1 MFNEHNKSMAK
12 AEKLE
17 FQTEVSQLLKLM
29 INSVYSEK
37 EVFVRELVSNASDA
51 CDKLRYLATTKE
63 KLLQSDP
70 DLKIKIE
77 INKKDNIVTIV
88 DNGIGMNKKD
98 LVNNLGTIARS
109 GTAQFIKEA
118 TETKDLSLIGQFGV
132 GFYSAFMV
140 ASDLKVVTRKA
151 GENKLW
157 IWKSDGESNFTIEE
171 TDDLDQL
178 KSNRGTK
185 IFLTITKENKEFLD
199 KIRIEEIIRKY
210 SDHIS
215 IPIFVQNYGDKEEE
229 KPEAIN
235 SALALWTRPKN
246 KITKDQYKEF
256 YNHVGQMF
264 DDPWMTS
271 HYKAEG
277 QIEYTVLNFIPSTK
291 PFDLYDP
298 ARENRLKL
306 YVKKVFITDNC
317 PELIPP
323 YLRFLRG
330 VIDSEDLPLNIS
342 REMLQNNPVVKK
354 IRNALVKRTIN
365 DLKKKLVADR
375 ASFEQF
381 WSNFGPV
388 IKEGI
393 YEDFEK
399 KDNLLEIALFKNSNS
414 TKLITLDEYIETM
427 DKKQKDIYFITGD
440 SYDNI
445 INNPR
450 LEGYKSR
457 GINVLILDDPVDS
470 FWTSSTPSFKE
481 KNIKSITKGID
492 DLDNIGKKKKDE
504 KEKKEDKSIEPLIVL
519 LKEKLKDKVKDV
531 RTSSRLTE
539 SPVCLVADESS
550 MDPQLEKIL
559 QQHNQLQQGISLK
572 ILELNPDHK
581 LIKKLAKMSKDKSL
595 IGDIENIAIL
605 LYEQSMILDGEKPSD
620 PVNFSKKLIDTIS
633 ASIN

>member
-1 MFNEHNKSMAK
+1 MAK
-12 AEKLE
+12 SEKLE

-70 DLKIKIE
+70 DLKIQIE
-77 INKKDNIVTIV
+77 IDKKENLITIT
-88 DNGIGMNKKD
+88 DNGIGMNRDD

-140 ASDLKVVTRKA
+140 ASDLTVITRKA
-151 GENKLW
+151 GEKKLW
-157 IWKSDGESNFTIEE
+157 IWKSDGESNFTIDES
-171 TDDLDQL
+171 DDLEQL
-178 KSNRGTK
+178 NSNRGTK
-185 IFLTITKENKEFLD
+185 IILSITKEGKEYLE

-215 IPIFVQNYGDKEEE
+215 IPIFVRDIKDKEDE

-246 KITKDQYKEF
+246 KITKEQYKEF

-264 DDPWMTS
+264 DDPWLTS

-354 IRNALVKRTIN
+354 IRNALVRRTIG
-365 DLKKKLVADR
+365 DLKKKLTNDR
-375 ASFEQF
+375 ASYEEF

-393 YEDFEK
+393 YEDTEK
-399 KDNLLEIALFKNSNS
+399 KDTLLEIALFKNSNS
-414 TKLITLDEYIETM
+414 TKLITLDEYIDSM
-427 DKKQKDIYFITGD
+427 SKKQKDIYFITGD
-440 SYDNI
+440 SYTNV
-445 INNPR
+445 INNPS

-457 GINVLILDDPVDS
+457 GINVLILDDAVDS
-470 FWTSSTPSFKE
+470 FWTSSTPNFKE
-481 KNIKSITKGID
+481 KNIKSVSKGVD
-492 DLDNIGKKKKDE
+492 DLESINKKKTDDKD
-504 KEKKEDKSIEPLIVL
+504 KKEDKSLEPLIIL
-519 LKEKLKDKVKDV
+519 LKDKLKDKVKDV

-539 SPVCLVADESS
+539 SPVCLVVDESA

-559 QQHNQLQQGISLK
+559 QQHNQLQQGAALK
-572 ILELNPDHK
+572 ILEINPDHK
-581 LIKKLAKMSKDKSL
+581 LIKKLAKMSKDKASV
-595 IGDIENIAIL
+595 GDIENIGIL

-620 PVNFSKKLIDTIS
+620 PVSFSKKLIDTIS
-633 ASIN
+633 ASIS

>member
-1 MFNEHNKSMAK
+1 MAK
-12 AEKLE
+12 SEKLE

-70 DLKIKIE
+70 DLKIQIE
-77 INKKDNIVTIV
+77 IDKKENQITIT
-88 DNGIGMNKKD
+88 DNGIGMNRDD

-140 ASDLKVVTRKA
+140 ASDLTVITRKA
-151 GENKLW
+151 GEKKLW
-157 IWKSDGESNFTIEE
+157 IWKSDGESNFTIDES
-171 TDDLDQL
+171 DDLEQL
-178 KSNRGTK
+178 NSNRGTK
-185 IFLTITKENKEFLD
+185 IILSITKEGKEYLE
-199 KIRIEEIIRKY
+199 KTRIEEIIRKY

-215 IPIFVQNYGDKEEE
+215 IPIFVRDTKDKEDE

-246 KITKDQYKEF
+246 KITKEQYKEF

-264 DDPWMTS
+264 DDPWLTS

-354 IRNALVKRTIN
+354 IRNALVRRTIG
-365 DLKKKLVADR
+365 DLKKKLANDR
-375 ASFEQF
+375 SSYEEF

-393 YEDFEK
+393 YEDTEK
-399 KDNLLEIALFKNSNS
+399 KDTLLEIALFKNSNS
-414 TKLITLDEYIETM
+414 SKLITLDEYIEAM
-427 DKKQKDIYFITGD
+427 GKKQNDIYFITGD
-440 SYDNI
+440 SYNNV
-445 INNPR
+445 INNPS

-457 GINVLILDDPVDS
+457 GINVLILDDAVDS
-470 FWTSSTPSFKE
+470 FWTSATPNFKE
-481 KNIKSITKGID
+481 KNIKSITKGVD
-492 DLDNIGKKKKDE
+492 DLDSISKKKTDDKD
-504 KEKKEDKSIEPLIVL
+504 KKEAVSY
-519 LKEKLKDKVKDV
+519 
-531 RTSSRLTE
+531 THLTLPTNRE
-539 SPVCLVADESS
+539 V
-550 MDPQLEKIL
+550 
-559 QQHNQLQQGISLK
+559 
-572 ILELNPDHK
+572 
-581 LIKKLAKMSKDKSL
+581 
-595 IGDIENIAIL
+595 
-605 LYEQSMILDGEKPSD
+605 
-620 PVNFSKKLIDTIS
+620 
-633 ASIN
+633 

>member
-1 MFNEHNKSMAK
+1 MAK

-77 INKKDNIVTIV
+77 INKKDNLVTIV

-98 LVNNLGTIARS
+98 LVSNLGTIARS

-171 TDDLDQL
+171 SDDLDQL
-178 KSNRGTK
+178 NSNRGTK
-185 IFLTITKENKEFLD
+185 IILTITKENKEFLD

-215 IPIFVQNYGDKEEE
+215 IPIFVQNSGDKEEE

-365 DLKKKLVADR
+365 DLKKKLAADR

-381 WSNFGPV
+381 WDNFGPV

-445 INNPR
+445 INNPS

-492 DLDNIGKKKKDE
+492 DLDNLGKKKKDE

-581 LIKKLAKMSKDKSL
+581 LIKKLAKMSKDKSS

>member
-1 MFNEHNKSMAK
+1 MAK
-12 AEKLE
+12 SEKLE

-70 DLKIKIE
+70 DLKIQIE
-77 INKKDNIVTIV
+77 IDKKESLITIT
-88 DNGIGMNKKD
+88 DNGIGMDRDD

-140 ASDLKVVTRKA
+140 ASDLKVITRKA
-151 GENKLW
+151 GDKKIW

-171 TDDLDQL
+171 SDDLEL
-178 KSNRGTK
+178 LNSNRGTK
-185 IFLTITKENKEFLD
+185 VILSITKEGKEYLE

-215 IPIFVQNYGDKEEE
+215 IPIFVRDIKDKVDE

-246 KITKDQYKEF
+246 KITKEQYKEF
-256 YNHVGQMF
+256 YNHVGQMY
-264 DDPWMTS
+264 DDPWLTS

-354 IRNALVKRTIN
+354 IRNALVRRTIG
-365 DLKKKLVADR
+365 DLKKKLANDR
-375 ASFEQF
+375 SAYEEF

-393 YEDFEK
+393 YEDAEK
-399 KDNLLEIALFKNSNS
+399 KDTLLEIALFKNSNS

-427 DKKQKDIYFITGD
+427 GKKQKDIYFITGD
-440 SYDNI
+440 KYDNV
-445 INNPR
+445 INNPS

-457 GINVLILDDPVDS
+457 GVNVLILDDAVDS
-470 FWTSSTPSFKE
+470 FWTSSTPNYKE
-481 KNIKSITKGID
+481 KNIKSVTKGVD
-492 DLDNIGKKKKDE
+492 DLDSISKKKTDDKD
-504 KEKKEDKSIEPLIVL
+504 KKEDKSLEPLIIL
-519 LKEKLKDKVKDV
+519 LKDKLKDKVKDV

-539 SPVCLVADESS
+539 SPVCLVVDESA

-559 QQHNQLQQGISLK
+559 QQHNQLQQGASLK
-572 ILELNPDHK
+572 ILEINPDHK
-581 LIKKLAKMSKDKSL
+581 LIKKLAKMSKDKAS
-595 IGDIENIAIL
+595 IGDIENIGIL

-633 ASIN
+633 ASIS

>member
-1 MFNEHNKSMAK
+1 MAK
-12 AEKLE
+12 SEKLE

-70 DLKIKIE
+70 DLKIQIE
-77 INKKDNIVTIV
+77 IDKKENQITIT
-88 DNGIGMNKKD
+88 DNGIGMNRDD

-140 ASDLKVVTRKA
+140 ASDLTVITRKA
-151 GENKLW
+151 GEKKLW
-157 IWKSDGESNFTIEE
+157 IWKSDGESNFTIDES
-171 TDDLDQL
+171 DDLEQL
-178 KSNRGTK
+178 NSNRGTK
-185 IFLTITKENKEFLD
+185 IILSNTKEGKEYLE
-199 KIRIEEIIRKY
+199 KTRIEEIIRKY

-215 IPIFVQNYGDKEEE
+215 IPIFVRDTKDKEDE

-246 KITKDQYKEF
+246 KITKEQYKEF

-264 DDPWMTS
+264 DDPWLTS

-354 IRNALVKRTIN
+354 IRNALVRRTIG
-365 DLKKKLVADR
+365 DLKKKLANDR
-375 ASFEQF
+375 SSYEEF

-393 YEDFEK
+393 YEDTEK
-399 KDNLLEIALFKNSNS
+399 KDTLLEIALFKNSNS
-414 TKLITLDEYIETM
+414 SKLITLDEYIEAM
-427 DKKQKDIYFITGD
+427 GKKQNDIYFITGD
-440 SYDNI
+440 SYNNV
-445 INNPR
+445 INNPS

-457 GINVLILDDPVDS
+457 GINVLILDDAVDS
-470 FWTSSTPSFKE
+470 FWTSATPNFKE
-481 KNIKSITKGID
+481 KNIKSVTKGVD
-492 DLDNIGKKKKDE
+492 DLDSISKKKTDDKD
-504 KEKKEDKSIEPLIVL
+504 KKEDKSLEPLIVL
-519 LKEKLKDKVKDV
+519 LKDKLKEKVKDV

-539 SPVCLVADESS
+539 SPVCLVVDESA

-559 QQHNQLQQGISLK
+559 QQHNQLQQAASLK
-572 ILELNPDHK
+572 ILEINPDHK
-581 LIKKLAKMSKDKSL
+581 LIKKLAKMSKDKASV
-595 IGDIENIAIL
+595 GDIENIGIL

-633 ASIN
+633 ASLS

>member
-1 MFNEHNKSMAK
+1 MAK
-12 AEKLE
+12 SEKLE

-70 DLKIKIE
+70 DLKIQIE
-77 INKKDNIVTIV
+77 IDKKENLITIT
-88 DNGIGMNKKD
+88 DNGIGMNRDD

-140 ASDLKVVTRKA
+140 ASDLTVITRKA
-151 GENKLW
+151 GEKKLW
-157 IWKSDGESNFTIEE
+157 IWKSDGESNFTIDES
-171 TDDLDQL
+171 DDLEQL
-178 KSNRGTK
+178 NSNRGTK
-185 IFLTITKENKEFLD
+185 IILSITKEGKEYLE

-215 IPIFVQNYGDKEEE
+215 IPIFVRDIKDKEDE

-246 KITKDQYKEF
+246 KITKEQYKEF

-264 DDPWMTS
+264 DDPWLTS

-354 IRNALVKRTIN
+354 IRNALVRRTIG
-365 DLKKKLVADR
+365 DLKKKLTNDR
-375 ASFEQF
+375 TSYEEF

-393 YEDFEK
+393 YEDTEK
-399 KDNLLEIALFKNSNS
+399 KDTLLEIALFKNSNS
-414 TKLITLDEYIETM
+414 TKLITLDEYIDSM
-427 DKKQKDIYFITGD
+427 SKKQKDIYFITGD
-440 SYDNI
+440 SYTNV
-445 INNPR
+445 INNPS

-457 GINVLILDDPVDS
+457 GINVLILDDAVDS
-470 FWTSSTPSFKE
+470 FWTSSTPNFKE
-481 KNIKSITKGID
+481 KNIKSVSKGVD
-492 DLDNIGKKKKDE
+492 DLESISKKKTDDKD
-504 KEKKEDKSIEPLIVL
+504 KKEDKSLEPLIIL
-519 LKEKLKDKVKDV
+519 LKDKLKEKVKDV

-539 SPVCLVADESS
+539 SPVCLVVDESA

-559 QQHNQLQQGISLK
+559 QQHNQLQQGAALK
-572 ILELNPDHK
+572 ILEINPDHK
-581 LIKKLAKMSKDKSL
+581 LIKKLAKMSKDKASV
-595 IGDIENIAIL
+595 GDIENIGIL

-620 PVNFSKKLIDTIS
+620 PVSFSKKLIDTIS
-633 ASIN
+633 ASIS

>member
-1 MFNEHNKSMAK
+1 MAK
-12 AEKLE
+12 SEKLE

-70 DLKIKIE
+70 DLKIQIE
-77 INKKDNIVTIV
+77 IDKKESLITIT
-88 DNGIGMNKKD
+88 DNGIGMDRDD

-151 GENKLW
+151 GDKKIW

-171 TDDLDQL
+171 SDDLEL
-178 KSNRGTK
+178 LNSNRGTK
-185 IFLTITKENKEFLD
+185 VILSITKEGKEYLE

-215 IPIFVQNYGDKEEE
+215 IPIFVRDIKDKVDE

-246 KITKDQYKEF
+246 KITKEQYKEF
-256 YNHVGQMF
+256 YNHVGQMY
-264 DDPWMTS
+264 DDPWLTS

-354 IRNALVKRTIN
+354 IRNALVRRTIG
-365 DLKKKLVADR
+365 DLKKKLANDR
-375 ASFEQF
+375 SAYEEF

-393 YEDFEK
+393 YEDAEK
-399 KDNLLEIALFKNSNS
+399 KDTLLEIALFKNSNS

-427 DKKQKDIYFITGD
+427 GKKQKDIYFITGD
-440 SYDNI
+440 KYDNV
-445 INNPR
+445 INNPS

-457 GINVLILDDPVDS
+457 GVNVLILDDAVDS
-470 FWTSSTPSFKE
+470 FWTSSTPNYKE
-481 KNIKSITKGID
+481 KNIKSVTKGVD
-492 DLDNIGKKKKDE
+492 DLDSISKKKTDDKD
-504 KEKKEDKSIEPLIVL
+504 KKEDKSLEPLIIL
-519 LKEKLKDKVKDV
+519 LKDKLKDKVKDV

-539 SPVCLVADESS
+539 SPVCLVVDESA

-559 QQHNQLQQGISLK
+559 QQHNQLQQGASLK
-572 ILELNPDHK
+572 ILEINPDHK
-581 LIKKLAKMSKDKSL
+581 LIKKLAKMSKDKAS
-595 IGDIENIAIL
+595 IGDIENIGIL

-620 PVNFSKKLIDTIS
+620 PVSFSKKLIDTIS
-633 ASIN
+633 ASIS

>member
-1 MFNEHNKSMAK
+1 MAK
-12 AEKLE
+12 SEKLE

-70 DLKIKIE
+70 DLKIQIE
-77 INKKDNIVTIV
+77 IDKKENQITIT
-88 DNGIGMNKKD
+88 DNGIGMNRDD

-140 ASDLKVVTRKA
+140 ASDLTVITRKA
-151 GENKLW
+151 GEKKLW
-157 IWKSDGESNFTIEE
+157 IWKSDGESNFTIDES
-171 TDDLDQL
+171 DDLEQL
-178 KSNRGTK
+178 NSNRGTK
-185 IFLTITKENKEFLD
+185 IILSITKEGKEYLE

-215 IPIFVQNYGDKEEE
+215 IPIFVRDVKDKEDE

-246 KITKDQYKEF
+246 KITKEQYKEF

-264 DDPWMTS
+264 DDPWLTS

-354 IRNALVKRTIN
+354 IRNALVRRTIG
-365 DLKKKLVADR
+365 DLKKKLTNDR
-375 ASFEQF
+375 SSYEEF

-393 YEDFEK
+393 YEDIEK
-399 KDNLLEIALFKNSNS
+399 KDTLLEIALFKNSNS
-414 TKLITLDEYIETM
+414 TKLITLDEYIESM
-427 DKKQKDIYFITGD
+427 GKKQKDIYFITGD
-440 SYDNI
+440 SYANV
-445 INNPR
+445 INNPS

-457 GINVLILDDPVDS
+457 GINVLILDDAVDS
-470 FWTSSTPSFKE
+470 FWTSSTPNFKE
-481 KNIKSITKGID
+481 KNIKSVSKGVD
-492 DLDNIGKKKKDE
+492 DLESISKKKTDDKD
-504 KEKKEDKSIEPLIVL
+504 KKEDKSLEPLIIL
-519 LKEKLKDKVKDV
+519 LKDKLKEKVKDV

-539 SPVCLVADESS
+539 SPVCLVVDESA

-559 QQHNQLQQGISLK
+559 QQHNQLQQGAALK
-572 ILELNPDHK
+572 ILEINPDHK
-581 LIKKLAKMSKDKSL
+581 LIKKLAKMSKDKASL
-595 IGDIENIAIL
+595 GDIENIGIL

-620 PVNFSKKLIDTIS
+620 PVSFSKKLIDTIS
-633 ASIN
+633 ASIK

>member
-1 MFNEHNKSMAK
+1 MAK
-12 AEKLE
+12 SEKLE

-70 DLKIKIE
+70 DLKIQIE
-77 INKKDNIVTIV
+77 IDKKENLITIT
-88 DNGIGMNKKD
+88 DNGIGMNRDD

-140 ASDLKVVTRKA
+140 ASDLTVITRKA
-151 GENKLW
+151 GEKKLW
-157 IWKSDGESNFTIEE
+157 IWKSDGESNFTIDES
-171 TDDLDQL
+171 DDLEQL
-178 KSNRGTK
+178 NSNRGTK
-185 IFLTITKENKEFLD
+185 IILSITKEGKEYLE

-215 IPIFVQNYGDKEEE
+215 IPIFVRDIKDKEDE

-246 KITKDQYKEF
+246 KITKEQYKEF

-264 DDPWMTS
+264 DDPWLTS

-354 IRNALVKRTIN
+354 IRNALVRRTIG
-365 DLKKKLVADR
+365 DLKKKLTNDR
-375 ASFEQF
+375 ASYEEF

-393 YEDFEK
+393 YEDTEK
-399 KDNLLEIALFKNSNS
+399 KDTLLEIALFKNSNS
-414 TKLITLDEYIETM
+414 TKLITLDEYIDSM
-427 DKKQKDIYFITGD
+427 SKKQKDIYFITGD
-440 SYDNI
+440 SYTNV
-445 INNPR
+445 INNPS

-457 GINVLILDDPVDS
+457 GINVLILDDAVDS
-470 FWTSSTPSFKE
+470 FWTSSTPNFKE
-481 KNIKSITKGID
+481 KNIKSVSKGVD
-492 DLDNIGKKKKDE
+492 DLESISKKKTDDKD
-504 KEKKEDKSIEPLIVL
+504 KKEDKSLEPLIIL
-519 LKEKLKDKVKDV
+519 LKDKLKDKVKDV

-539 SPVCLVADESS
+539 SPVCLVVDESA

-559 QQHNQLQQGISLK
+559 QQHNQLQQGAALK
-572 ILELNPDHK
+572 ILEINPDHK
-581 LIKKLAKMSKDKSL
+581 LIKKLAKMSKDKASV
-595 IGDIENIAIL
+595 GDIENIGIL

>member
-1 MFNEHNKSMAK
+1 MAK

-77 INKKDNIVTIV
+77 INKKDNLVTIV

-98 LVNNLGTIARS
+98 LVSNLGTIARS

-151 GENKLW
+151 GESKLW

-171 TDDLDQL
+171 SDDLDQL
-178 KSNRGTK
+178 NSNRGTK
-185 IFLTITKENKEFLD
+185 IILTITKENKEFLD
-199 KIRIEEIIRKY
+199 KTRIEEIIRKY

-215 IPIFVQNYGDKEEE
+215 IPIFVQNSGDKEEE

-365 DLKKKLVADR
+365 DLKKKLAADR

-381 WSNFGPV
+381 WVNFGPV

-445 INNPR
+445 INNPS

-492 DLDNIGKKKKDE
+492 DLDNLGKKKKDE

-581 LIKKLAKMSKDKSL
+581 LIKKLAKMSKDKSS

>member
-1 MFNEHNKSMAK
+1 MAK
-12 AEKLE
+12 SEKLE

-70 DLKIKIE
+70 DLKIQIE
-77 INKKDNIVTIV
+77 IDKKEHLITIT
-88 DNGIGMNKKD
+88 DNGIGMNRDD

-140 ASDLKVVTRKA
+140 ASDLTVITRKA
-151 GENKLW
+151 GEKKLW
-157 IWKSDGESNFTIEE
+157 IWKSDGESNFTIDES
-171 TDDLDQL
+171 DDLEQL
-178 KSNRGTK
+178 NSNRGTK
-185 IFLTITKENKEFLD
+185 IVLSITKEGKEYLE

-215 IPIFVQNYGDKEEE
+215 IPIFVRDIKDKEDE

-246 KITKDQYKEF
+246 KITKEQYKEF

-264 DDPWMTS
+264 DDPWLTS

-354 IRNALVKRTIN
+354 IRNALVRRTIG
-365 DLKKKLVADR
+365 DLKKKLTNDR
-375 ASFEQF
+375 TSYEEF

-393 YEDFEK
+393 YEDTEK
-399 KDNLLEIALFKNSNS
+399 KDTLLEIALFKNSNS
-414 TKLITLDEYIETM
+414 TKLITLDEYIDSM
-427 DKKQKDIYFITGD
+427 SKKQKDIYFITGD
-440 SYDNI
+440 SYTNV
-445 INNPR
+445 INNPS

-457 GINVLILDDPVDS
+457 GINVLILDDAVDS
-470 FWTSSTPSFKE
+470 FWTSSTPNFKE
-481 KNIKSITKGID
+481 KNIKSVSKGVD
-492 DLDNIGKKKKDE
+492 DLESISKKKTDDKD
-504 KEKKEDKSIEPLIVL
+504 KKEDKSLEPLIIL
-519 LKEKLKDKVKDV
+519 LKDKLKEKVKDV

-539 SPVCLVADESS
+539 SPVCLVVDESA

-559 QQHNQLQQGISLK
+559 QQHNQLQQGAALK
-572 ILELNPDHK
+572 ILEINPDHK
-581 LIKKLAKMSKDKSL
+581 LIKKLAKMSKDKASV
-595 IGDIENIAIL
+595 GDIENIGIL

-620 PVNFSKKLIDTIS
+620 PVSFSKKLIDTIS
-633 ASIN
+633 ASIS

>member
-1 MFNEHNKSMAK
+1 MAK
-12 AEKLE
+12 SEKLE

-70 DLKIKIE
+70 DLKIQIE
-77 INKKDNIVTIV
+77 IDKKENQITIT
-88 DNGIGMNKKD
+88 DNGIGMNRDD

-140 ASDLKVVTRKA
+140 ASDLTVITRKA
-151 GENKLW
+151 GEKKLW
-157 IWKSDGESNFTIEE
+157 IWKSDGESNFTIDES
-171 TDDLDQL
+171 DDLEQL
-178 KSNRGTK
+178 NSNRGTK
-185 IFLTITKENKEFLD
+185 IILSITKEGKEYLE
-199 KIRIEEIIRKY
+199 KTRIEEIIRKY

-215 IPIFVQNYGDKEEE
+215 IPIFVRDTKDKEDE

-246 KITKDQYKEF
+246 KITKEQYKEF

-264 DDPWMTS
+264 DDPWLTS

-354 IRNALVKRTIN
+354 IRNALVRRTIG
-365 DLKKKLVADR
+365 DLKKKLANDR
-375 ASFEQF
+375 SSYEEF

-393 YEDFEK
+393 YEDTEK
-399 KDNLLEIALFKNSNS
+399 KDTLLEIALFKNSNS
-414 TKLITLDEYIETM
+414 SKLITLDEYIEAM
-427 DKKQKDIYFITGD
+427 GKKQNDIYFITGD
-440 SYDNI
+440 SYNNV
-445 INNPR
+445 INNPS

-457 GINVLILDDPVDS
+457 GINVLILDDAVDS
-470 FWTSSTPSFKE
+470 FWTSATPNFKE
-481 KNIKSITKGID
+481 KNIKSITKGVD
-492 DLDNIGKKKKDE
+492 DLDSISKKKTDDKD
-504 KEKKEDKSIEPLIVL
+504 KKEDKSLEPLIVL
-519 LKEKLKDKVKDV
+519 LKDKLKEKVKDV

-539 SPVCLVADESS
+539 SPVCLVVDESA

-559 QQHNQLQQGISLK
+559 QQHNQLQQAASLK
-572 ILELNPDHK
+572 ILEINPDHK
-581 LIKKLAKMSKDKSL
+581 LIKKLAKMSKDKASV
-595 IGDIENIAIL
+595 GDIENIGIL

-633 ASIN
+633 ASLS

>member
-1 MFNEHNKSMAK
+1 MAK
-12 AEKLE
+12 SEKLE

-70 DLKIKIE
+70 DLKIQIE
-77 INKKDNIVTIV
+77 IDKKENQITIT
-88 DNGIGMNKKD
+88 DNGIGMNRDD

-140 ASDLKVVTRKA
+140 ASDLTVITRKA
-151 GENKLW
+151 GEKKLW
-157 IWKSDGESNFTIEE
+157 IWKSDGESNFTIDES
-171 TDDLDQL
+171 DDLEQL
-178 KSNRGTK
+178 NSNRGTK
-185 IFLTITKENKEFLD
+185 IILSITKEGKEYLE
-199 KIRIEEIIRKY
+199 KTRIEEIIRKY

-215 IPIFVQNYGDKEEE
+215 IPIFVRDIKDKEDE

-246 KITKDQYKEF
+246 KITKEQYKEF

-264 DDPWMTS
+264 DDPWLTS

-354 IRNALVKRTIN
+354 IRNALVRRTIG
-365 DLKKKLVADR
+365 DLKKKLANDR
-375 ASFEQF
+375 SSYEEF

-393 YEDFEK
+393 YEDTEK
-399 KDNLLEIALFKNSNS
+399 KDTLLEIALFKNSNS
-414 TKLITLDEYIETM
+414 SKLITLDEYIEAM
-427 DKKQKDIYFITGD
+427 GKKQNDIYFITGD
-440 SYDNI
+440 SYNNV
-445 INNPR
+445 INNPS

-457 GINVLILDDPVDS
+457 GINVLILDDAVDS
-470 FWTSSTPSFKE
+470 FWTSATPNFKE
-481 KNIKSITKGID
+481 KNIKSVTKGVD
-492 DLDNIGKKKKDE
+492 DLDSISKKKTDDKD
-504 KEKKEDKSIEPLIVL
+504 KKEDKSLEPLIVL
-519 LKEKLKDKVKDV
+519 LKDKLKEKVKDV

-539 SPVCLVADESS
+539 SPVCLVVDESA

-559 QQHNQLQQGISLK
+559 QQHNQLQQAASLK
-572 ILELNPDHK
+572 ILEINPDHK
-581 LIKKLAKMSKDKSL
+581 LIKKLAKMSKDKASV
-595 IGDIENIAIL
+595 GDIENIGIL

-633 ASIN
+633 ASLS

>member
-1 MFNEHNKSMAK
+1 MAK
-12 AEKLE
+12 SEKLE

-70 DLKIKIE
+70 DLKIQIE
-77 INKKDNIVTIV
+77 IDKKENQITIT
-88 DNGIGMNKKD
+88 DNGIGMNRDD

-140 ASDLKVVTRKA
+140 ASDLTVITRKA
-151 GENKLW
+151 GEKKLW
-157 IWKSDGESNFTIEE
+157 IWKSDGESNFTIDES
-171 TDDLDQL
+171 DDLEQL
-178 KSNRGTK
+178 NSNRGTK
-185 IFLTITKENKEFLD
+185 IILSITKEGKEYLE
-199 KIRIEEIIRKY
+199 KTRIEEIIRKY

-215 IPIFVQNYGDKEEE
+215 IPIFVRDTKDKEDE

-246 KITKDQYKEF
+246 KITKEQYKEF

-264 DDPWMTS
+264 DDPWLTS

-354 IRNALVKRTIN
+354 IRNALVRRTIG
-365 DLKKKLVADR
+365 DLKKKLANDR
-375 ASFEQF
+375 SSYEEF

-393 YEDFEK
+393 YEDTEK
-399 KDNLLEIALFKNSNS
+399 KDTLLEIALFKNSNS
-414 TKLITLDEYIETM
+414 SKLITLDEYIEAM
-427 DKKQKDIYFITGD
+427 GKKQSDIYFITGD
-440 SYDNI
+440 SYNNV
-445 INNPR
+445 INNPS

-457 GINVLILDDPVDS
+457 GINVLILDDAVDS
-470 FWTSSTPSFKE
+470 FWTSATPNFKE
-481 KNIKSITKGID
+481 KNIKSVTKGVD
-492 DLDNIGKKKKDE
+492 DLDSISKKKTDDKD
-504 KEKKEDKSIEPLIVL
+504 KKEDKSLEPLIVL
-519 LKEKLKDKVKDV
+519 LKDKLKEKVKDV

-539 SPVCLVADESS
+539 SPVCLVVDESA

-559 QQHNQLQQGISLK
+559 QQHNQLQQAASLK
-572 ILELNPDHK
+572 ILEINPDHK
-581 LIKKLAKMSKDKSL
+581 LIKKLAKMSKDKASV
-595 IGDIENIAIL
+595 GDIENIGIL

-633 ASIN
+633 ASLS